1 MLKRKLIK
9 LGFLRSSVIPTL
21 PLCFGW
27 IFTIVSKKKIPFVF
41 HKILRYYYFL
51 TEKPWQIIGQQ
62 FLDIFPFDP
71 KSYFVYKSFRFIILK
86 DS

>member
-9 LGFLRSSVIPTL
+9 LGFFLRSSVIPTL

-51 TEKPWQIIGQQ
+51 TEKPW
-62 FLDIFPFDP
+62 
-71 KSYFVYKSFRFIILK
+71 
-86 DS
+86 